1 MVQNQAYAA
10 YNNSKILTAS
20 PAELTL
26 MLYDGAIK
34 FANIAIMAIEK
45 HDIEKAHNNIV
56 KTERIILEFQATLDD
71 KYPVAK
77 DFDAVYTY
85 LIPGFLRLNHHT
97 FVCDYADT
105 LLQLA
110 NLICIFFFICFK
122 FCSNLCIKF
131 LKASDQFFQLLNAG
145 RFVFHRFI
153 KLINR
158 TCLIRKLVFL
168 QIVQAN
174 NLIQHFFFFLQ
185 TLKHDC

>member
-71 KYPVAK
+71 KYLVAK

-85 LIPGFLRLNHHT
+85 LIQRLRE
-97 FVCDYADT
+97 
-105 LLQLA
+105 A
-110 NLICIFFFICFK
+110 NLKKDPEI
-122 FCSNLCIKF
+122 LEE
-131 LKASDQFFQLLNAG
+131 
-145 RFVFHRFI
+145 V
-153 KLINR
+153 
-158 TCLIRKLVFL
+158 
-168 QIVQAN
+168 
-174 NLIQHFFFFLQ
+174 
-185 TLKHDC
+185 LKHLRTMRDTWKEVMAKA